1 MESKPHILYPFSFQ
15 KEIKPGFCEDAP
27 PVATDRYA
35 IVCDGLGGAG
45 HTKHILPDEENPGT
59 VTERTSAYLGSRIV
73 ADRVER
79 FFAEHWEE
87 WAGPEQT
94 PEIGVYA
101 GQLKEELDR
110 AIQDC
115 VEKMRIRIPVGKTI
129 KIFPTTLASA
139 VFLPCEEGLTVAAV
153 WAGDSRVYLLTPSKG
168 LRLLSQDDA
177 DGAAESMNSGTV
189 MTNCVYAGSFF
200 LNYCVYTLRE
210 PGLVFCC
217 SDGCFDYLRSPL
229 HLEWL
234 LLHTIQN
241 MPQEEGRQPGE
252 ILGESIRDGIY
263 QTIRDDTTMAGLCVG
278 LPSIASLQEAFR
290 PRMEVLDPM
299 AVQMN
304 GYITEKNAALDALD
318 KARRVCR
325 LNESKVSD
333 GIQRVVGETLSSR
346 KPTNLYEALKGFGAF
361 SGYEAWEAE
370 GLEQLETEFRERE
383 NRIERDL
390 EERNRLCRSRFL
402 IEYIYMVWQ
411 NRMSRRSILP
421 GRGSKYVSAWETVPD
436 AQSLDTLLATLMEL
450 TELEEFW
457 KAYPKFDWKLQ
468 QSLCTLLGWVRDRL
482 EQEGEQ
488 YRTLLT
494 RAYFSSDLFAEQRRE
509 LEEDPQF
516 QSAYRELLRNPGA
529 CPFCDAKTREAAK
542 SVRTLREEK
551 RTLRERYQQE
561 RQAWQE
567 KRAARYC
574 EKQKGQ
580 ILEELMEKPPRELE
594 TLLGGTDLP
603 METVLSLAE
612 AWKALRQNEKA
623 NPAEAIEVKIQ
634 ERWSEYR
641 KEYQLFQQV
650 ERGRT

>member
-45 HTKHILPDEENPGT
+45 HTKHLLPDEENPGA

-73 ADRVER
+73 AERVER

-139 VFLPCEEGLTVAAV
+139 VFLPCEDGLRVAAI

-168 LRLLSQDDA
+168 LRLLSLDDA

-241 MPQEEGRQPGE
+241 MPQEDGRQPGE

-290 PRMEVLDPM
+290 TRTEDLDPM

-304 GYITEKNAALDALD
+304 GYIMEKNAALDALD

-333 GIQRVVGETLSSR
+333 RIQRVVGETLSSR

-370 GLEQLETEFRERE
+370 GLEQLDTEFRERE

-390 EERNRLCRSRFL
+390 KERNRLCRSQFL
-402 IEYIYMVWQ
+402 IDYMVWQ
-411 NRMSRRSILP
+411 NRPIRRN
-421 GRGSKYVSAWETVPD
+421 RGPIAWFDFEEEAALD
-436 AQSLDTLLATLMEL
+436 ARTFDEMLSTLMEL
-450 TELEEFW
+450 SKLEEFW
-457 KAYPKFDWKLQ
+457 ESFPEFDWEIQ
-468 QSLCTLLGWVRDRL
+468 QNLRFLLGKLRDRL
-482 EQEGEQ
+482 DQDGDQ
-488 YRTLLT
+488 YRPLLS
-494 RAYFSSDLFAEQRRE
+494 RAYLSTDLFDGQRKE
-509 LEEDPQF
+509 LEKDSQF
-516 QSAYRELLRNPGA
+516 QSAYRTLLSNPGA
-529 CPFCDAKTREAAK
+529 CSFCGAKTREAAK
-542 SVRTLREEK
+542 SVRALKEEK
-551 RTLRERYQQE
+551 ETLRERYQQD

-567 KRAARYC
+567 KRAAQYC

-580 ILEELMEKPPRELE
+580 ILEELLEKPPRELE
-594 TLLGGTDLP
+594 TLLGGTSLP
-603 METVLSLAE
+603 METVISLAE

-623 NPAEAIEVKIQ
+623 NPAEAVEVKIQ
-634 ERWSEYR
+634 GLWSEYR

>member
-1 MESKPHILYPFSFQ
+1 MECKPHTLYPFSFQ

-45 HTKHILPDEENPGT
+45 HTKHSLPDEENPGT

-73 ADRVER
+73 ADRVKR
-79 FFAEHWEE
+79 FFEEHWEE
-87 WAGPEQT
+87 WACSGET

-101 GQLKEELDR
+101 GQLKEALDR

-115 VEKMRIRIPVGKTI
+115 VEKMRIQIPVGKTI

-139 VFLPCEEGLTVAAV
+139 VFLPCEDGLRVAAI

-168 LRLLSQDDA
+168 LRLLSLDDA
-177 DGAAESMNSGTV
+177 DGAAERMNSGTV

-234 LLHTIQN
+234 LLHTILD
-241 MPQEEGRQPGE
+241 MPQEEGREPGE
-252 ILGESIRDGIY
+252 ILGESIRDVIY

-290 PRMEVLDPM
+290 QRTEALDPM

-304 GYITEKNAALDALD
+304 GYIMEKNAALDALD

-325 LNESKVSD
+325 LNENKVFD
-333 GIQRVVGETLSSR
+333 GIQRVVRETLSSR
-346 KPTNLYEALKGFGAF
+346 TPTDLYEALKGFAAF

-370 GLEQLETEFRERE
+370 GLEQLEAEFQERE
-383 NRIERDL
+383 NKIDRDIEK
-390 EERNRLCRSRFL
+390 RNRQCRSQFL
-402 IEYIYMVWQ
+402 IDYMVWQ
-411 NRMSRRSILP
+411 NRSVRRNWGPI
-421 GRGSKYVSAWETVPD
+421 AWLGVEEE
-436 AQSLDTLLATLMEL
+436 AALDVRTFDEMLSTLMEL
-450 TELEEFW
+450 FKLEEFW
-457 KAYPKFDWKLQ
+457 EGFPEFDRKIQHNQL
-468 QSLCTLLGWVRDRL
+468 SLLGKLRERL
-482 EQEGEQ
+482 NQNGDQ
-488 YRTLLT
+488 YRPLLT
-494 RAYFSSDLFAEQRRE
+494 RAYFSSDLFAEQRRD
-509 LEEDPQF
+509 LEEDQQF
-516 QSAYRELLRNPGA
+516 KNAYRDLLKNPSA
-529 CPFCDAKTREAAK
+529 CSFCSARTREGVK
-542 SVRTLREEK
+542 SVQEAKRDKKDLQEQYQKEK
-551 RTLRERYQQE
+551 QE
-561 RQAWQE
+561 R
-567 KRAARYC
+567 KRELTAQYC
-574 EKQKGQ
+574 EKEKRQVLEQLLEKPA
-580 ILEELMEKPPRELE
+580 EELKALFQKA
-594 TLLGGTDLP
+594 DVP
-603 METVLSLAE
+603 MQTVLQLAE
-612 AWKALRQNEKA
+612 AWKVLRQNEKA

-634 ERWSEYR
+634 GLWSEYR
-641 KEYQLFQQV
+641 KEYQLFGQV

>member
-45 HTKHILPDEENPGT
+45 HTKHSLPDEENPGT

-87 WAGPEQT
+87 WASSGET

-101 GQLKEELDR
+101 GQLKEALDR

-115 VEKMRIRIPVGKTI
+115 VEEMRIQIPVGKTI

-139 VFLPCEEGLTVAAV
+139 VFLPCEDGLRVAAI

-168 LRLLSQDDA
+168 LRLLSLDDA
-177 DGAAESMNSGTV
+177 DGAAERMNSGTV

-234 LLHTIQN
+234 LLHTILD
-241 MPQEEGRQPGE
+241 MPQEEGREPGK

-278 LPSIASLQEAFR
+278 LPSIAALQEVFR
-290 PRMEVLDPM
+290 PRMEALDPM

-304 GYITEKNAALDALD
+304 GYILEKNAALDALD

-325 LNESKVSD
+325 LNENKVSD
-333 GIQRVVGETLSSR
+333 GIQRVVEKTLSSR
-346 KPTNLYEALKGFGAF
+346 TPRDLYEALKGFAAF
-361 SGYEAWEAE
+361 SGYEAWEDE
-370 GLEQLETEFRERE
+370 GLEQLEAEFQERE
-383 NRIERDL
+383 NKIDRDIEK
-390 EERNRLCRSRFL
+390 RNRQCRSQFL
-402 IEYIYMVWQ
+402 IDYMVWQ
-411 NRMSRRSILP
+411 NRPVRRN
-421 GRGSKYVSAWETVPD
+421 RGPIAWFSVEEE
-436 AQSLDTLLATLMEL
+436 AALDTRTFDEMLSTLMEL
-450 TELEEFW
+450 FKLEELWEGF
-457 KAYPKFDWKLQ
+457 PEFDWETQRNLCIVVGKL
-468 QSLCTLLGWVRDRL
+468 RDRMNRDVD
-482 EQEGEQ
+482 QC
-488 YRTLLT
+488 RPLLS
-494 RAYFSSDLFAEQRRE
+494 RAYLSTDLFAGQRKE
-509 LEEDPQF
+509 LEKDSQF
-516 QSAYRELLRNPGA
+516 QSAYRTLLSNPGA
-529 CPFCDAKTREAAK
+529 CSFCGAKTREAAK
-542 SVRTLREEK
+542 SVRALKEEKETLREH
-551 RTLRERYQQE
+551 YQQD

-567 KRAARYC
+567 KRAAQYC

-580 ILEELMEKPPRELE
+580 ILEEFLEKPPRELE
-594 TLLGGTDLP
+594 TLLEGTSLP

-623 NPAEAIEVKIQ
+623 NPAEAVEVKIQ
-634 ERWSEYR
+634 GLWSEYR

>member
-45 HTKHILPDEENPGT
+45 HTKHSLPDEENPGA

-73 ADRVER
+73 AERVER

-87 WAGPEQT
+87 WASSGET

-139 VFLPCEEGLTVAAV
+139 VFLPCEDGLRVAAI

-168 LRLLSQDDA
+168 LRLLSLDDA

-241 MPQEEGRQPGE
+241 MPQEDGRQPGE

-290 PRMEVLDPM
+290 TRTEDLDPM

-304 GYITEKNAALDALD
+304 GYIMEKNAALDALD

-333 GIQRVVGETLSSR
+333 RIQRVVETTLSSR
-346 KPTNLYEALKGFGAF
+346 TPRDLYEALKGFGAF

-370 GLEQLETEFRERE
+370 GLERLETEFRERE

-390 EERNRLCRSRFL
+390 EERNRLCRSQFL
-402 IEYIYMVWQ
+402 IDYMVWQ
-411 NRMSRRSILP
+411 NRPIRRNWRPI
-421 GRGSKYVSAWETVPD
+421 AWFDLEEEAALD
-436 AQSLDTLLATLMEL
+436 ARTFDEMLSTLMEL
-450 TELEEFW
+450 SKLEEFW
-457 KAYPKFDWKLQ
+457 EGFPEFDWEIQ
-468 QSLCTLLGWVRDRL
+468 QNLRFLLGKLRDRL
-482 EQEGEQ
+482 DQDGDQ
-488 YRTLLT
+488 YRPLLS
-494 RAYFSSDLFAEQRRE
+494 RAYLSTDLFDGQRKE

-516 QSAYRELLRNPGA
+516 QSAYRELLRNPGV
-529 CPFCDAKTREAAK
+529 CPFCGAKTREAAK
-542 SVRTLREEK
+542 SVRTLKEEK
-551 RTLRERYQQE
+551 ETLRERYQQDK
-561 RQAWQE
+561 QAWQE
-567 KRAARYC
+567 KRAAQYC

-580 ILEELMEKPPRELE
+580 ILEELLEKPPRELE

-634 ERWSEYR
+634 ELWSEYR

>member
-45 HTKHILPDEENPGT
+45 HTKHSLPDEENPGT

-79 FFAEHWEE
+79 FFTEHWEE
-87 WAGPEQT
+87 WASSGET

-139 VFLPCEEGLTVAAV
+139 VFLPCEDGLRVAAI

-168 LRLLSQDDA
+168 LRLLSLDDA

-241 MPQEEGRQPGE
+241 LPQEDGRQPGE

-290 PRMEVLDPM
+290 TRTEDLDPM

-304 GYITEKNAALDALD
+304 GYIMEKNAALDALD

-333 GIQRVVGETLSSR
+333 RIQRVVGETLSSR

-390 EERNRLCRSRFL
+390 KERNRLCRSQFL
-402 IEYIYMVWQ
+402 IDYMVWQ
-411 NRMSRRSILP
+411 NRPIRRNWGP
-421 GRGSKYVSAWETVPD
+421 SAWFCLEEEAALD
-436 AQSLDTLLATLMEL
+436 ARTFDEMLSTLMEL
-450 TELEEFW
+450 SKLEEFW
-457 KAYPKFDWKLQ
+457 ESFPEFDCKIQ
-468 QSLCTLLGWVRDRL
+468 QNLRFLLGKLRDRL
-482 EQEGEQ
+482 DQDGDQ
-488 YRTLLT
+488 YRPLLS
-494 RAYFSSDLFAEQRRE
+494 RAYLSTDLFNGQRKE
-509 LEEDPQF
+509 LEKDSQF
-516 QSAYRELLRNPGA
+516 QSAYRTLLSNPGA
-529 CPFCDAKTREAAK
+529 CSFCGAKTREAAK
-542 SVRTLREEK
+542 SVRALKEEK
-551 RTLRERYQQE
+551 ETLRERYQQD

-567 KRAARYC
+567 KQAAQYC

-580 ILEELMEKPPRELE
+580 ILEELLEKPPRELE
-594 TLLGGTDLP
+594 TLLGGTSLP

-623 NPAEAIEVKIQ
+623 NPAEAVEVKIQ
-634 ERWSEYR
+634 GLWSEYR

>member
-1 MESKPHILYPFSFQ
+1 MESKSHILYPFSFQ

-45 HTKHILPDEENPGT
+45 HTKHSVPDEENPDA

-87 WAGPEQT
+87 WASSGET

-101 GQLKEELDR
+101 GQLKEALNR

-115 VEKMRIRIPVGKTI
+115 VEKMRIQIPVGKTI

-139 VFLPCEEGLTVAAV
+139 VFVPCEDGLRVAAI

-168 LRLLSQDDA
+168 LRLLSLDDA

-200 LNYCVYTLRE
+200 LNYCVYTLHE

-234 LLHTIQN
+234 LLHTILN
-241 MPQEEGRQPGE
+241 MPQEDGRQPGE
-252 ILGESIRDGIY
+252 VLGESIRDGIY

-278 LPSIASLQEAFR
+278 FPSIASLQEAFR
-290 PRMEVLDPM
+290 PRTEALDPM

-304 GYITEKNAALDALD
+304 GYIMEKNAALDALD

-325 LNESKVSD
+325 LNENKVSD
-333 GIQRVVGETLSSR
+333 GIQRVVRETLSSR
-346 KPTNLYEALKGFGAF
+346 TPADLYEALKGFAAF

-370 GLEQLETEFRERE
+370 GLGRQEAEFQEKE
-383 NRIERDL
+383 NRIDRDL
-390 EERNRLCRSRFL
+390 EKQNRLCRSQFL
-402 IEYIYMVWQ
+402 IDYVVWQ
-411 NRMSRRSILP
+411 NRPVRRN
-421 GRGSKYVSAWETVPD
+421 RGPIAWFGVEEEAALDDRTFDEMLSTLVELSK
-436 AQSLDTLLATLMEL
+436 Q
-450 TELEEFW
+450 EEFW
-457 KAYPKFDWKLQ
+457 EGFPEFDREIQQNLPIVLDKL
-468 QSLCTLLGWVRDRL
+468 RDRL
-482 EQEGEQ
+482 NRDADQC
-488 YRTLLT
+488 RPLLN
-494 RAYFSSDLFAEQRRE
+494 RAYLSTDLFDGQRKE
-509 LEEDPQF
+509 LEKDRQF
-516 QSAYRELLRNPGA
+516 QSAYQTLLRNPGD
-529 CPFCDAKTREAAK
+529 CPFCGAKTREAAK
-542 SVRTLREEK
+542 SVRALWEEKKTLREHN
-551 RTLRERYQQE
+551 QQE

-567 KRAARYC
+567 KLAAQYC

-580 ILEELMEKPPRELE
+580 FLEELMEKPPRELE
-594 TLLGGTDLP
+594 TLLGGTSLP
-603 METVLSLAE
+603 MAAVLSLAE
-612 AWKALRQNEKA
+612 AWKTLRQNEKA
-623 NPAEAIEVKIQ
+623 NQAEAIEVRIQ
-634 ERWSEYR
+634 GLWSEYR
-641 KEYQLFQQV
+641 KEYQLFGQV

>member
-45 HTKHILPDEENPGT
+45 HTKHLLPDEENPGA

-73 ADRVER
+73 AERVER

-139 VFLPCEEGLTVAAV
+139 VFLPCEEGLRVAAI
-153 WAGDSRVYLLTPSKG
+153 WAGDSRVYVLTPLKG
-168 LRLLSQDDA
+168 LQLLSLDDA

-290 PRMEVLDPM
+290 TRTEDLDPM

-304 GYITEKNAALDALD
+304 GYIMEKNAALDALD

-333 GIQRVVGETLSSR
+333 RIQRVVGETLSSR

-370 GLEQLETEFRERE
+370 GLEQLDTEFRERE

-390 EERNRLCRSRFL
+390 KERNRLCRSQFL
-402 IEYIYMVWQ
+402 IDYMVWQ
-411 NRMSRRSILP
+411 NRPIRRN
-421 GRGSKYVSAWETVPD
+421 RGPSAWFCLEEEAALD
-436 AQSLDTLLATLMEL
+436 ARTFDEMLSTLMEL
-450 TELEEFW
+450 SKLEEFW
-457 KAYPKFDWKLQ
+457 EGFPEFNCEIQ
-468 QSLCTLLGWVRDRL
+468 QNLRFLLGKLRDRL
-482 EQEGEQ
+482 DQDGDQ
-488 YRTLLT
+488 YRPLLS
-494 RAYFSSDLFAEQRRE
+494 RAYLSTDLFDGQRKE
-509 LEEDPQF
+509 LEKDSQF
-516 QSAYRELLRNPGA
+516 QSAYRTLLSNPGA
-529 CPFCDAKTREAAK
+529 CSFCGAKTREAAK
-542 SVRTLREEK
+542 SVRALKEEK
-551 RTLRERYQQE
+551 ETLRERYQQD

-567 KRAARYC
+567 KRAAQYC

-580 ILEELMEKPPRELE
+580 ILEELLEKPPRELE

-623 NPAEAIEVKIQ
+623 NPAEAVEVKIQ
-634 ERWSEYR
+634 GLWSEYR

>member
-45 HTKHILPDEENPGT
+45 HTKHLLPDEENPGA

-101 GQLKEELDR
+101 GQLKEALDR

-139 VFLPCEEGLTVAAV
+139 VFLPCEDGLRVAAI

-168 LRLLSQDDA
+168 LRLLSLDDA

-241 MPQEEGRQPGE
+241 MPQEDGRQPGE

-290 PRMEVLDPM
+290 TRTEDLDPM

-304 GYITEKNAALDALD
+304 GYIMEKNAALDALD

-333 GIQRVVGETLSSR
+333 RIQRVVGETLSSR

-370 GLEQLETEFRERE
+370 GLEQLDTEFRERE

-390 EERNRLCRSRFL
+390 KERNRLCRSQFL
-402 IEYIYMVWQ
+402 IDYMVWQ
-411 NRMSRRSILP
+411 NRPIRRN
-421 GRGSKYVSAWETVPD
+421 RGPSAWFCLEEEAALD
-436 AQSLDTLLATLMEL
+436 ARTFDEMLSTLMEL
-450 TELEEFW
+450 SKLEEFW
-457 KAYPKFDWKLQ
+457 EGFPEFDCKIQ
-468 QSLCTLLGWVRDRL
+468 QNLRFLLGKLRDRL
-482 EQEGEQ
+482 DQDGDQ
-488 YRTLLT
+488 YRPLLS
-494 RAYFSSDLFAEQRRE
+494 RAYLSTDLFDGQRKE
-509 LEEDPQF
+509 LEKDSQF
-516 QSAYRELLRNPGA
+516 QSAYRTLLSNPGA
-529 CPFCDAKTREAAK
+529 CSFCGAKTREAAK
-542 SVRTLREEK
+542 SVRALKEEKETLREQ
-551 RTLRERYQQE
+551 YQQE

-580 ILEELMEKPPRELE
+580 ILEDLMEKPPRELE

-623 NPAEAIEVKIQ
+623 NPAEAVEVKIQ
-634 ERWSEYR
+634 GLWSEYR

>member
-45 HTKHILPDEENPGT
+45 HTKHLLPDEENPGT

-73 ADRVER
+73 AERVER

-87 WAGPEQT
+87 WARPEQT

-101 GQLKEELDR
+101 RQLKEALDR

-139 VFLPCEEGLTVAAV
+139 VFLPCEDGLRVAAI

-168 LRLLSQDDA
+168 LRLLSLDDA

-234 LLHTIQN
+234 LLHTILN

-278 LPSIASLQEAFR
+278 LSSIASLQEAFR
-290 PRMEVLDPM
+290 RRMEVLDPM

-390 EERNRLCRSRFL
+390 KERNRLCRSQFL
-402 IEYIYMVWQ
+402 IDYMVWQ
-411 NRMSRRSILP
+411 NRPIRRNWVPI
-421 GRGSKYVSAWETVPD
+421 AWLGLEEEAALD
-436 AQSLDTLLATLMEL
+436 ARTFDEMLSTLMEL
-450 TELEEFW
+450 FKLEEFW
-457 KAYPKFDWKLQ
+457 EGFPEFGCEIQ
-468 QSLCTLLGWVRDRL
+468 QNLRFLLGKLRDRL
-482 EQEGEQ
+482 DQDGDR
-488 YRTLLT
+488 YRPLLSW
-494 RAYFSSDLFAEQRRE
+494 AYLSTDLFDGQRKE
-509 LEEDPQF
+509 LEKDSQF
-516 QSAYRELLRNPGA
+516 QSAYRTLLSNPGA
-529 CPFCDAKTREAAK
+529 CSFCGAKTREAAK
-542 SVRTLREEK
+542 SVRALKEEK
-551 RTLRERYQQE
+551 ETLRERYQQD

-567 KRAARYC
+567 KRAAQYC

-580 ILEELMEKPPRELE
+580 ILEELLEKPPQELE

-634 ERWSEYR
+634 GLWSEYR

>member
-45 HTKHILPDEENPGT
+45 HTKHLLPDEENPGT

-73 ADRVER
+73 AERVER

-101 GQLKEELDR
+101 GQLKEALDR

-139 VFLPCEEGLTVAAV
+139 VFLPCEEGLTVAAI

-168 LRLLSQDDA
+168 LRLLSLDDA

-241 MPQEEGRQPGE
+241 MPQEDGRQPGE

-290 PRMEVLDPM
+290 PRMEALDPM

-304 GYITEKNAALDALD
+304 GYIMEKNAALDALD

-333 GIQRVVGETLSSR
+333 RIQRVVGETLSSR

-370 GLEQLETEFRERE
+370 GLEQLKTEFRERE

-390 EERNRLCRSRFL
+390 EERNRLCRSQFL
-402 IEYIYMVWQ
+402 IDYMVWQ
-411 NRMSRRSILP
+411 NRPIRRN
-421 GRGSKYVSAWETVPD
+421 RGPIAWFSLEEEAALD
-436 AQSLDTLLATLMEL
+436 ARTFDEMLSTLMEL
-450 TELEEFW
+450 SKLEEFW
-457 KAYPKFDWKLQ
+457 ESFPEFDWEIQ
-468 QSLCTLLGWVRDRL
+468 QNLRFLLGKLRDRL
-482 EQEGEQ
+482 DQDGDQ
-488 YRTLLT
+488 YRPLLS
-494 RAYFSSDLFAEQRRE
+494 RAYLSTDLFDGQRKE
-509 LEEDPQF
+509 LEKDSQF

-529 CPFCDAKTREAAK
+529 CSFCGAKTREAAK
-542 SVRTLREEK
+542 SVRALKEEK
-551 RTLRERYQQE
+551 EALRERYQQD

-567 KRAARYC
+567 KRAAQYC

-580 ILEELMEKPPRELE
+580 ILEELLEKPPRELE
-594 TLLGGTDLP
+594 TLLGGTSLP
-603 METVLSLAE
+603 MAAVLSLAE

-623 NPAEAIEVKIQ
+623 NPAEAVEVKIQ
-634 ERWSEYR
+634 GLWSEYR

>member
-45 HTKHILPDEENPGT
+45 HTKHLLPDEENPGA

-79 FFAEHWEE
+79 FFTEHWEE
-87 WAGPEQT
+87 WASSGET

-139 VFLPCEEGLTVAAV
+139 VFLPCEDGLRVAAI

-168 LRLLSQDDA
+168 LRLLSLDDA

-234 LLHTIQN
+234 LLHTFQN
-241 MPQEEGRQPGE
+241 MPQEDGRQPGE

-278 LPSIASLQEAFR
+278 LSSIVSLQEAFR
-290 PRMEVLDPM
+290 TRTEDLDPM

-304 GYITEKNAALDALD
+304 GYIMEKNAALDALD

-333 GIQRVVGETLSSR
+333 RIQRVVGETLSSR

-390 EERNRLCRSRFL
+390 KERNRLCRSQFL
-402 IEYIYMVWQ
+402 IDYMVWQ
-411 NRMSRRSILP
+411 NRPIRRN
-421 GRGSKYVSAWETVPD
+421 RGPSAWFCLEEEAALD
-436 AQSLDTLLATLMEL
+436 ARTFDEMLSTLMEL
-450 TELEEFW
+450 SKLEEFW
-457 KAYPKFDWKLQ
+457 ESFPEFDWEIQ
-468 QSLCTLLGWVRDRL
+468 QNLRFLLGKLRDRL
-482 EQEGEQ
+482 DQDGDQ
-488 YRTLLT
+488 YRPLLS
-494 RAYFSSDLFAEQRRE
+494 RAYLSTDLFDGQRKE
-509 LEEDPQF
+509 LEKDSQF
-516 QSAYRELLRNPGA
+516 QSAYRTLLSNPGA
-529 CPFCDAKTREAAK
+529 CSFCGAKTREAAK
-542 SVRTLREEK
+542 SVRALKEEK
-551 RTLRERYQQE
+551 ETLWERYQQD

-567 KRAARYC
+567 KRAAQYC

-580 ILEELMEKPPRELE
+580 ILEELLEKPPRELE
-594 TLLGGTDLP
+594 TLLGGTSLP
-603 METVLSLAE
+603 METVISLAE
-612 AWKALRQNEKA
+612 AWKALRRNEKA
-623 NPAEAIEVKIQ
+623 NQAEAIEVKIQ

-641 KEYQLFQQV
+641 KEYQLYGQV

>member
-45 HTKHILPDEENPGT
+45 HTKHLLPDEENPGT

-73 ADRVER
+73 AERVER

-87 WAGPEQT
+87 WASSGET

-101 GQLKEELDR
+101 GQLKEELDL

-139 VFLPCEEGLTVAAV
+139 VFLPCEDGLRVAAI

-168 LRLLSQDDA
+168 LRLLSLDDA

-241 MPQEEGRQPGE
+241 MPQEDGRQPGE

-278 LPSIASLQEAFR
+278 LSSIVSLQEAFR
-290 PRMEVLDPM
+290 TRTEDLDPM

-304 GYITEKNAALDALD
+304 GYIMEKNAALDALD

-370 GLEQLETEFRERE
+370 GLEQLETEFRERK

-390 EERNRLCRSRFL
+390 KERNRLCRSQFL
-402 IEYIYMVWQ
+402 IDYMVWQ
-411 NRMSRRSILP
+411 NRPIRRN
-421 GRGSKYVSAWETVPD
+421 RGPIPWFGLEEEAALD
-436 AQSLDTLLATLMEL
+436 ARTFDEMLSTLMEL
-450 TELEEFW
+450 SKLEEFW
-457 KAYPKFDWKLQ
+457 EGFPEFGREIQ
-468 QSLCTLLGWVRDRL
+468 QNLRFLLGKLRDRL
-482 EQEGEQ
+482 DQDGEQ
-488 YRTLLT
+488 YRPLLS
-494 RAYFSSDLFAEQRRE
+494 RAYLSTDLFDGQRKE
-509 LEEDPQF
+509 LEKDSQF

-529 CPFCDAKTREAAK
+529 CSFCGAKTREAAK
-542 SVRTLREEK
+542 SVRALKEEK
-551 RTLRERYQQE
+551 EALQERYQQE

-574 EKQKGQ
+574 EKRKGQ

-594 TLLGGTDLP
+594 ALLGGTSLP
-603 METVLSLAE
+603 MAAVLSLAE

-623 NPAEAIEVKIQ
+623 NPAEAVEVKIQ
-634 ERWSEYR
+634 GLWSEYR

>member
-1 MESKPHILYPFSFQ
+1 MESKPHILYPFLFQ

-45 HTKHILPDEENPGT
+45 HTKHSLPDEENPGT
-59 VTERTSAYLGSRIV
+59 ATERTSAYLGSRIV

-79 FFAEHWEE
+79 FFEEHWEE
-87 WAGPEQT
+87 WASSGET

-101 GQLKEELDR
+101 GQLKETLDR

-115 VEKMRIRIPVGKTI
+115 VEKMRIQIPVGKTI

-139 VFLPCEEGLTVAAV
+139 VFLPCADGLRVAAI

-168 LRLLSQDDA
+168 LRLLSLDDA

-210 PGLVFCC
+210 PGLIFCC

-234 LLHTIQN
+234 LLHTILN
-241 MPQEEGRQPGE
+241 MPQEEGREPGE

-290 PRMEVLDPM
+290 PRMETLDPM

-304 GYITEKNAALDALD
+304 GYILEKNAALDALD

-333 GIQRVVGETLSSR
+333 GIQRVVRETLSSR
-346 KPTNLYEALKGFGAF
+346 TPTDLYEALKGFAAF

-370 GLEQLETEFRERE
+370 DLERLEAEFRERE

-390 EERNRLCRSRFL
+390 EERNRLCRSQFL
-402 IEYIYMVWQ
+402 IDYMVWQ
-411 NRMSRRSILP
+411 NRPIRRN
-421 GRGSKYVSAWETVPD
+421 RGPIAWFGVEEE
-436 AQSLDTLLATLMEL
+436 AALDTRTFDEMLSTLMEL
-450 TELEEFW
+450 SKLEEFW
-457 KAYPKFDWKLQ
+457 AGYPEFDWETQRNLCIVVGKL
-468 QSLCTLLGWVRDRL
+468 RDRMNRDVD
-482 EQEGEQ
+482 QC
-488 YRTLLT
+488 RPLLS
-494 RAYFSSDLFAEQRRE
+494 RAYLSTDLFDGQRKE
-509 LEEDPQF
+509 LEEDQQF
-516 QSAYRELLRNPGA
+516 KNAYRELLKNPRA
-529 CPFCDAKTREAAK
+529 CSFCSARTREGVK
-542 SVRTLREEK
+542 SVQEAKRDKKDLQEQYQKEK
-551 RTLRERYQQE
+551 QE
-561 RQAWQE
+561 R
-567 KRAARYC
+567 KRELAAQYC
-574 EKQKGQ
+574 EKEKRQ
-580 ILEELMEKPPRELE
+580 ILEQLLEKPAEELKA
-594 TLLGGTDLP
+594 LFKKADVP
-603 METVLSLAE
+603 MQTVLQLAE

-623 NPAEAIEVKIQ
+623 NQAEAIEVKIQ
-634 ERWSEYR
+634 GLWSEYR

>member
-1 MESKPHILYPFSFQ
+1 MESKPHTLYPFSFQ

-45 HTKHILPDEENPGT
+45 HTKHSLPDEENPGT

-87 WAGPEQT
+87 WASSGET

-110 AIQDC
+110 AIQDY

-139 VFLPCEEGLTVAAV
+139 VFLPCEDGLRVAAI

-168 LRLLSQDDA
+168 LRLLSLDDA
-177 DGAAESMNSGTV
+177 DGAAEAMNSGTV

-200 LNYCVYTLRE
+200 LNYCVYTLREPE

-234 LLHTIQN
+234 LLHTILD
-241 MPQEEGRQPGE
+241 MPQEEGREPGE
-252 ILGESIRDGIY
+252 ILGESIRDVIY

-290 PRMEVLDPM
+290 PRTEALDPM

-304 GYITEKNAALDALD
+304 GYIMEKNAALDALD

-325 LNESKVSD
+325 LNENKVSD
-333 GIQRVVGETLSSR
+333 GIQRVVRETLSSR
-346 KPTNLYEALKGFGAF
+346 TPTDLYEALKGFAAF

-370 GLEQLETEFRERE
+370 DLEQLEAEFQERE
-383 NRIERDL
+383 NKIDRDIEK
-390 EERNRLCRSRFL
+390 RNRQCRSQFL
-402 IEYIYMVWQ
+402 IDYMVWQ
-411 NRMSRRSILP
+411 NRSVRRNWGPI
-421 GRGSKYVSAWETVPD
+421 AWLGVEEE
-436 AQSLDTLLATLMEL
+436 AALDVRTFDEMLSTL
-450 TELEEFW
+450 TELSKLEELWESF
-457 KAYPKFDWKLQ
+457 PEFDWEIQ
-468 QSLCTLLGWVRDRL
+468 QNLRFLLGKLRERLNQNGDR
-482 EQEGEQ
+482 
-488 YRTLLT
+488 YRPLLT
-494 RAYFSSDLFAEQRRE
+494 QAYFSSDLFAEQRRD
-509 LEEDPQF
+509 LEEDQQF
-516 QSAYRELLRNPGA
+516 KNAYRDLLKNPRA
-529 CPFCDAKTREAAK
+529 CSFCSATTREGVK
-542 SVRTLREEK
+542 SVQEAKRDKKDLQEQYQKEK
-551 RTLRERYQQE
+551 QE
-561 RQAWQE
+561 R
-567 KRAARYC
+567 KRELAAQYC
-574 EKQKGQ
+574 EKEKRQ
-580 ILEELMEKPPRELE
+580 ILEQLLEKPAEELKA
-594 TLLGGTDLP
+594 LFKKADVP
-603 METVLSLAE
+603 MQTVLQLAE

-623 NPAEAIEVKIQ
+623 NPAEAVEVKIQ
-634 ERWSEYR
+634 GLWSEYR
-641 KEYQLFQQV
+641 KEYQLFGQV

>member
-45 HTKHILPDEENPGT
+45 HTKHLLPDEENPGA

-139 VFLPCEEGLTVAAV
+139 VFLPCEDGLRVAAI

-168 LRLLSQDDA
+168 LRLLSLDDA

-241 MPQEEGRQPGE
+241 MPQEDGRQPGE

-290 PRMEVLDPM
+290 PRMEALDPM

-304 GYITEKNAALDALD
+304 GYIMEKNAALDALD

-333 GIQRVVGETLSSR
+333 GIQRVVETTLSSR
-346 KPTNLYEALKGFGAF
+346 TPRDLYEALKGFGAF
-361 SGYEAWEAE
+361 SEYEAWEAE

-390 EERNRLCRSRFL
+390 KERNRLCRSQFL
-402 IEYIYMVWQ
+402 IDYMVWQ
-411 NRMSRRSILP
+411 NRPIRRN
-421 GRGSKYVSAWETVPD
+421 WVPIPWLGLEEEAALD
-436 AQSLDTLLATLMEL
+436 ARTFDEMLSTLMEL
-450 TELEEFW
+450 SKLEEFW
-457 KAYPKFDWKLQ
+457 EGFPEFDCKIQ
-468 QSLCTLLGWVRDRL
+468 QNLRFLLGKLRDRL
-482 EQEGEQ
+482 DQNGDQ
-488 YRTLLT
+488 YRPLLS
-494 RAYFSSDLFAEQRRE
+494 RAYLSTDLFDGQRKE
-509 LEEDPQF
+509 LEKDSQF

-529 CPFCDAKTREAAK
+529 CSFCGAKTREAAK
-542 SVRTLREEK
+542 SVRALKEEK
-551 RTLRERYQQE
+551 ETLRERYQQD

-567 KRAARYC
+567 KRAAQYC

-580 ILEELMEKPPRELE
+580 ILEELLEKPPQELE
-594 TLLGGTDLP
+594 TLLGGTSLP

-623 NPAEAIEVKIQ
+623 NPAEAVEVKIQ
-634 ERWSEYR
+634 GLWSEYR

>member
-1 MESKPHILYPFSFQ
+1 MESKPHTLYPFSFQ

-45 HTKHILPDEENPGT
+45 HTKHLLPDEENPGT

-73 ADRVER
+73 AERVER

-101 GQLKEELDR
+101 GQLKEALDR

-115 VEKMRIRIPVGKTI
+115 VKKMRIRIPVGKTI

-168 LRLLSQDDA
+168 LRLLSLDDA

-234 LLHTIQN
+234 LLHTILN

-290 PRMEVLDPM
+290 PRMEALDPM

-304 GYITEKNAALDALD
+304 GYIMEKNAALDALD

-333 GIQRVVGETLSSR
+333 GIQRVVETTLSSR
-346 KPTNLYEALKGFGAF
+346 TPRDLYEALKGFGAF
-361 SGYEAWEAE
+361 SEYEAWEAE
-370 GLEQLETEFRERE
+370 GLERLEAEFQERE
-383 NRIERDL
+383 NKIDRDIEK
-390 EERNRLCRSRFL
+390 RNRQCRSQFL
-402 IEYIYMVWQ
+402 IDYMGWQ
-411 NRMSRRSILP
+411 NRPIRRN
-421 GRGSKYVSAWETVPD
+421 RGPIAWLGLEEEAALD
-436 AQSLDTLLATLMEL
+436 ARTFDEMLSTLMEL
-450 TELEEFW
+450 SKLEEFW
-457 KAYPKFDWKLQ
+457 EGFPEFDCKIQ
-468 QSLCTLLGWVRDRL
+468 QNLRFLLGKLRDRL
-482 EQEGEQ
+482 DQDGDQ
-488 YRTLLT
+488 YRPLLS
-494 RAYFSSDLFAEQRRE
+494 RAYLSTDLFDGQRKE
-509 LEEDPQF
+509 LEKDSQF

-529 CPFCDAKTREAAK
+529 CSFCGAKTREAAK
-542 SVRTLREEK
+542 SVRALKEEK
-551 RTLRERYQQE
+551 ETLRERYQQD

-567 KRAARYC
+567 KRAAQYC

-580 ILEELMEKPPRELE
+580 ILEELLEKPPRELE
-594 TLLGGTDLP
+594 TLLGGTSLP
-603 METVLSLAE
+603 MAAVLSLAE

-623 NPAEAIEVKIQ
+623 NPAEAVEVKIQ
-634 ERWSEYR
+634 GLWSEYR

>member
-45 HTKHILPDEENPGT
+45 HTKHSLPDEENPGT

-73 ADRVER
+73 AERVER
-79 FFAEHWEE
+79 FFTEHWEE
-87 WAGPEQT
+87 WASSGET

-139 VFLPCEEGLTVAAV
+139 VFLPCEDGLRVAAI

-168 LRLLSQDDA
+168 LRLLSLDDA

-290 PRMEVLDPM
+290 TRTEDLDPM

-304 GYITEKNAALDALD
+304 GYIMEKNAALDALD

-333 GIQRVVGETLSSR
+333 RIQRVVGETLSSR

-370 GLEQLETEFRERE
+370 GLEQLDTEFRERE

-390 EERNRLCRSRFL
+390 KERNRLCRSQFL
-402 IEYIYMVWQ
+402 IDYMVWQ
-411 NRMSRRSILP
+411 NRPIRRN
-421 GRGSKYVSAWETVPD
+421 RGPSAWFCLEEEAALD
-436 AQSLDTLLATLMEL
+436 ARTFDEMLSTLMEL
-450 TELEEFW
+450 SKLEEFW
-457 KAYPKFDWKLQ
+457 EGFPEFNCEIQ
-468 QSLCTLLGWVRDRL
+468 QNLRFLLGKLRDRL
-482 EQEGEQ
+482 DQDGDQ
-488 YRTLLT
+488 YRPLLS
-494 RAYFSSDLFAEQRRE
+494 RAYLSTDLFDGQRKE
-509 LEEDPQF
+509 LEKDSQF
-516 QSAYRELLRNPGA
+516 QNAYRELLSNPGA
-529 CPFCDAKTREAAK
+529 CSFCGAKTREAAK
-542 SVRTLREEK
+542 SVRALKEEK
-551 RTLRERYQQE
+551 ETLRERYQQD

-567 KRAARYC
+567 KQAAQYC

-580 ILEELMEKPPRELE
+580 ILEELLEKPPRELE
-594 TLLGGTDLP
+594 TLLGGTSLP
-603 METVLSLAE
+603 METVISLAE

-623 NPAEAIEVKIQ
+623 NPAEAVEVKIQ
-634 ERWSEYR
+634 GLWSEYR

>member
-1 MESKPHILYPFSFQ
+1 MESKPHTLYPFSFQ

-45 HTKHILPDEENPGT
+45 HTKHSLPDEENPGA

-79 FFAEHWEE
+79 FFTEHWEE
-87 WAGPEQT
+87 WASSGET

-139 VFLPCEEGLTVAAV
+139 VFLPCEDGLRVAAI

-168 LRLLSQDDA
+168 LRLLSLDDA

-234 LLHTIQN
+234 LLHTILN
-241 MPQEEGRQPGE
+241 MPQEDGRQPGE

-263 QTIRDDTTMAGLCVG
+263 QTIRDDTTMAGLCVE

-290 PRMEVLDPM
+290 TRTEDLDPM

-304 GYITEKNAALDALD
+304 GYIMEKNAALDALD

-333 GIQRVVGETLSSR
+333 RIQRVVGETLSSR

-370 GLEQLETEFRERE
+370 GLEQLKTEFRERE

-390 EERNRLCRSRFL
+390 EERNRLCRSQFL
-402 IEYIYMVWQ
+402 IDYMVWQ
-411 NRMSRRSILP
+411 NRPIRRNWGPI
-421 GRGSKYVSAWETVPD
+421 AWLGLEEEAALD
-436 AQSLDTLLATLMEL
+436 ARTFDEMLSTLMEL
-450 TELEEFW
+450 SKLEEFW
-457 KAYPKFDWKLQ
+457 EGFPEFDWEIQ
-468 QSLCTLLGWVRDRL
+468 QNLRFLLGKLRDRL
-482 EQEGEQ
+482 DQNGDQ
-488 YRTLLT
+488 YRPLLS
-494 RAYFSSDLFAEQRRE
+494 RAYLSTDLFDGQRKE
-509 LEEDPQF
+509 LEKDPQF

-529 CPFCDAKTREAAK
+529 CSFCGAKNREAAK
-542 SVRTLREEK
+542 SVRALKEEK
-551 RTLRERYQQE
+551 ETLRERYQQD

-567 KRAARYC
+567 KQAAQYC

-580 ILEELMEKPPRELE
+580 ILEELLEKPPRELE
-594 TLLGGTDLP
+594 TLLGGTSLP
-603 METVLSLAE
+603 METVISLAE

-623 NPAEAIEVKIQ
+623 NPAEAVEVKIQ
-634 ERWSEYR
+634 GLWSEYR

>member
-45 HTKHILPDEENPGT
+45 HTKHLLSDEENPGT

-73 ADRVER
+73 AERVER

-94 PEIGVYA
+94 PEVGVYA
-101 GQLKEELDR
+101 GQLKEALDR

-168 LRLLSQDDA
+168 LRLLSLDDA

-200 LNYCVYTLRE
+200 LNYCVYTLRGE

-234 LLHTIQN
+234 LLHTILN

-290 PRMEVLDPM
+290 PRMEALDPM

-304 GYITEKNAALDALD
+304 GYIMEKNAALDALD

-333 GIQRVVGETLSSR
+333 GIQRVVETTLSSR
-346 KPTNLYEALKGFGAF
+346 TPRDLYEALKGFGAF
-361 SGYEAWEAE
+361 SEYEAWEAE

-390 EERNRLCRSRFL
+390 KERNRLCRSQFL
-402 IEYIYMVWQ
+402 IDYMVWQ
-411 NRMSRRSILP
+411 NRPIRRNWGP
-421 GRGSKYVSAWETVPD
+421 TAWFGLEEEAALD
-436 AQSLDTLLATLMEL
+436 ARTFDEMLSTLMEL
-450 TELEEFW
+450 SKLEEFW
-457 KAYPKFDWKLQ
+457 EGFPEFDWEIQ
-468 QSLCTLLGWVRDRL
+468 QNLRFLLGKLRERLNQNGDR
-482 EQEGEQ
+482 
-488 YRTLLT
+488 YRPLLT

-516 QSAYRELLRNPGA
+516 QSAHRELLRNPGA
-529 CPFCDAKTREAAK
+529 CRFCCAKTREAAK

-551 RTLRERYQQE
+551 RTLREQYQQE

-603 METVLSLAE
+603 KETVLSLAE

-634 ERWSEYR
+634 GLWSEYR
-641 KEYQLFQQV
+641 KDYQLFWQV

>member
-1 MESKPHILYPFSFQ
+1 MESKPHTLYPFSFQ

-45 HTKHILPDEENPGT
+45 HTKHSLPDEENPGA

-79 FFAEHWEE
+79 FFTKHWEE
-87 WAGPEQT
+87 WASSGET

-139 VFLPCEEGLTVAAV
+139 VFLPCEDGLRVAAI

-168 LRLLSQDDA
+168 LRLLSLDDA

-290 PRMEVLDPM
+290 TRTEDLDPM

-304 GYITEKNAALDALD
+304 GYIMEKNAALDALD

-333 GIQRVVGETLSSR
+333 RIQRVVGETLSSR

-370 GLEQLETEFRERE
+370 GLEQLDTEFRERE

-390 EERNRLCRSRFL
+390 KERNRLCRSQFL
-402 IEYIYMVWQ
+402 IDYMVWQ
-411 NRMSRRSILP
+411 NRPIRRN
-421 GRGSKYVSAWETVPD
+421 RGPSAWFCLEEEAALD
-436 AQSLDTLLATLMEL
+436 ARTFDEMLSTLMEL
-450 TELEEFW
+450 SKLEEFW
-457 KAYPKFDWKLQ
+457 EGFPEFNCEIQ
-468 QSLCTLLGWVRDRL
+468 QNLRFLLGKLRDRL
-482 EQEGEQ
+482 DQDGDQ
-488 YRTLLT
+488 YRPLLS
-494 RAYFSSDLFAEQRRE
+494 RAYLSTDLFDGQRKE
-509 LEEDPQF
+509 LEKDSQF
-516 QSAYRELLRNPGA
+516 QSAYRTLLSNPGA
-529 CPFCDAKTREAAK
+529 CSFCGAKTREAAK
-542 SVRTLREEK
+542 SVRALKEEK
-551 RTLRERYQQE
+551 ETLRERYQQD

-567 KRAARYC
+567 KRAAQYC

-580 ILEELMEKPPRELE
+580 ILEELLEKPPRELE

-623 NPAEAIEVKIQ
+623 NPAEAVEVKIQ
-634 ERWSEYR
+634 GLWSEYR

>member
-1 MESKPHILYPFSFQ
+1 MESKPHTLYPFSFQ

-45 HTKHILPDEENPGT
+45 HTKHSLPDEENPGT

-87 WAGPEQT
+87 WACSGET

-110 AIQDC
+110 AIQDY

-139 VFLPCEEGLTVAAV
+139 VFLPCEDGLRVAAI

-168 LRLLSQDDA
+168 LRLLSLDDA

-234 LLHTIQN
+234 LLHTILD
-241 MPQEEGRQPGE
+241 MPQEEGREPGE

-290 PRMEVLDPM
+290 QRTEDLDPM

-304 GYITEKNAALDALD
+304 GYILEKNAALDALD

-325 LNESKVSD
+325 LNENKVSD
-333 GIQRVVGETLSSR
+333 GIQRVVEKTLSSR
-346 KPTNLYEALKGFGAF
+346 TPTDLYEALKGFAAF

-370 GLEQLETEFRERE
+370 GLEQLEAEFQERE
-383 NRIERDL
+383 NKIDRDIEK
-390 EERNRLCRSRFL
+390 RNRQCRSQFL
-402 IEYIYMVWQ
+402 IDYMVWQ
-411 NRMSRRSILP
+411 NRSVRRNWGPI
-421 GRGSKYVSAWETVPD
+421 AWLGVEEE
-436 AQSLDTLLATLMEL
+436 AALDVRTFDEMLSTL
-450 TELEEFW
+450 TELSKLEEFW
-457 KAYPKFDWKLQ
+457 EGFPEFDWETQRNLCIVVGKL
-468 QSLCTLLGWVRDRL
+468 RDRMNRDMD
-482 EQEGEQ
+482 QC
-488 YRTLLT
+488 RPLLS
-494 RAYFSSDLFAEQRRE
+494 RAYLSTDLFDGQRKE
-509 LEEDPQF
+509 LEKDSQF
-516 QSAYRELLRNPGA
+516 QSAYRTLLSNPGA
-529 CPFCDAKTREAAK
+529 CSFCGAKTREAAK
-542 SVRTLREEK
+542 SVRALKEEK
-551 RTLRERYQQE
+551 ETLWERYQQD

-567 KRAARYC
+567 KRVAQYC

-580 ILEELMEKPPRELE
+580 ILEELLEKPPQELE
-594 TLLGGTDLP
+594 TLLGGTSLP

-623 NPAEAIEVKIQ
+623 NQAEAIEVKIQ
-634 ERWSEYR
+634 GLWSEYR
-641 KEYQLFQQV
+641 KEYQLFGQV

>member
-45 HTKHILPDEENPGT
+45 HTKHLLPDEENPGT

-73 ADRVER
+73 AERVER

-87 WAGPEQT
+87 WASSGET

-168 LRLLSQDDA
+168 LQLLSLDDA

-241 MPQEEGRQPGE
+241 MPQEDGRQPGE

-290 PRMEVLDPM
+290 RRMEVLDPM

-304 GYITEKNAALDALD
+304 GYIMEKNAALDALD

-325 LNESKVSD
+325 LNENKVSD

-370 GLEQLETEFRERE
+370 GLEQLETEFQERE

-390 EERNRLCRSRFL
+390 KERNRLCRSQFL
-402 IEYIYMVWQ
+402 IDYMVWQ
-411 NRMSRRSILP
+411 NRPIRRNWGLI
-421 GRGSKYVSAWETVPD
+421 AWFSLEEEAALD
-436 AQSLDTLLATLMEL
+436 ARTFDEMLSTLMEL
-450 TELEEFW
+450 SKLEEFW
-457 KAYPKFDWKLQ
+457 EGFPEFDWEIQ
-468 QSLCTLLGWVRDRL
+468 QNLRFLLGKLRERLNQNGDR
-482 EQEGEQ
+482 
-488 YRTLLT
+488 YRPLLT

-551 RTLRERYQQE
+551 RTLREQYQQE

-634 ERWSEYR
+634 GLWSEYR
-641 KEYQLFQQV
+641 KEYQLYGQV

>member
-15 KEIKPGFCEDAP
+15 KEIKSGFCEDAP

-45 HTKHILPDEENPGT
+45 HTKHSLPDEENPGT

-73 ADRVER
+73 AERVER

-139 VFLPCEEGLTVAAV
+139 VFLPCEDGLRVAAI

-168 LRLLSQDDA
+168 LRLLSLDDA

-290 PRMEVLDPM
+290 TRTEDLDPM

-304 GYITEKNAALDALD
+304 GYIMEKNAALDALD

-333 GIQRVVGETLSSR
+333 RIQRVVETTLSSR
-346 KPTNLYEALKGFGAF
+346 TPRDLYEALKGFGAF

-370 GLEQLETEFRERE
+370 GLERLETEFRERE

-390 EERNRLCRSRFL
+390 EERNRLCRSQFL
-402 IEYIYMVWQ
+402 IDYMVWQ
-411 NRMSRRSILP
+411 NRPIRRNWRPI
-421 GRGSKYVSAWETVPD
+421 AWFDLEEEAALD
-436 AQSLDTLLATLMEL
+436 ARTFDEMLSTLMEL
-450 TELEEFW
+450 SKLEEFW
-457 KAYPKFDWKLQ
+457 EGFPEFDWEIQ
-468 QSLCTLLGWVRDRL
+468 QNLRFLLGKLRERLNQNGDR
-482 EQEGEQ
+482 
-488 YRTLLT
+488 YRPLLT

-516 QSAYRELLRNPGA
+516 QSAYRELLRNPGV

-551 RTLRERYQQE
+551 RTLREQYQQE

-634 ERWSEYR
+634 ELWSEYR

>member
-1 MESKPHILYPFSFQ
+1 MESKPHTLYPFSFQ

-87 WAGPEQT
+87 WASSGET

-101 GQLKEELDR
+101 EQLKEALDR

-115 VEKMRIRIPVGKTI
+115 VEKMRIQIPVGKTI

-139 VFLPCEEGLTVAAV
+139 VFLPCEDGLCVAAI

-168 LRLLSQDDA
+168 LRLLSLDDA

-210 PGLVFCC
+210 PGLIFCC

-234 LLHTIQN
+234 LLHTILD
-241 MPQEEGRQPGE
+241 MPQEEGREPGE

-290 PRMEVLDPM
+290 PRMGNLDPM

-304 GYITEKNAALDALD
+304 GYIMEKNAALDTLD

-333 GIQRVVGETLSSR
+333 GIQRVVRETLSSR
-346 KPTNLYEALKGFGAF
+346 TPTDLYEALKGFAAF

-370 GLEQLETEFRERE
+370 DLERLEAEFRERE

-390 EERNRLCRSRFL
+390 EERNRLCRSQFL
-402 IEYIYMVWQ
+402 IDYMGWQ
-411 NRMSRRSILP
+411 NRPIRRN
-421 GRGSKYVSAWETVPD
+421 RGPIAWFGVEEE
-436 AQSLDTLLATLMEL
+436 AALDTRTFDEMLSTLMEL
-450 TELEEFW
+450 SKLEEFW
-457 KAYPKFDWKLQ
+457 AGYPEFDWETQRNLCIVVGKL
-468 QSLCTLLGWVRDRL
+468 RDRMNRDVD
-482 EQEGEQ
+482 QC
-488 YRTLLT
+488 RPLLS
-494 RAYFSSDLFAEQRRE
+494 RAYLSTDLFAGQRRE
-509 LEEDPQF
+509 LEEDQQF
-516 QSAYRELLRNPGA
+516 KNAYRELLKNPRA
-529 CPFCDAKTREAAK
+529 CSFCSARTREGVK
-542 SVRTLREEK
+542 SVQEAKRDKKDLQEQYQKEK
-551 RTLRERYQQE
+551 QE
-561 RQAWQE
+561 R
-567 KRAARYC
+567 KRELAAQYC
-574 EKQKGQ
+574 EKEKRQ
-580 ILEELMEKPPRELE
+580 ILEQLLEKPAEELKA
-594 TLLGGTDLP
+594 LFKKADVP
-603 METVLSLAE
+603 MQTVLQLAE
-612 AWKALRQNEKA
+612 AWNALRQNEKG
-623 NPAEAIEVKIQ
+623 NPAEAVEVKIQ
-634 ERWSEYR
+634 GLWSEYR

>member
-45 HTKHILPDEENPGT
+45 HTKHLLPDEENPGT

-73 ADRVER
+73 AERVER

-101 GQLKEELDR
+101 GQLKEALDR

-168 LRLLSQDDA
+168 LRLLSLDDA

-234 LLHTIQN
+234 LLHTILN

-290 PRMEVLDPM
+290 PRMEALDPM

-304 GYITEKNAALDALD
+304 GYIMEKNAALDALD

-370 GLEQLETEFRERE
+370 GLEQLETEFQERE

-390 EERNRLCRSRFL
+390 KERNRLCRSQFL
-402 IEYIYMVWQ
+402 IDYMVWQ
-411 NRMSRRSILP
+411 NRPIRRNWGLIAWFSLEEEAALDA
-421 GRGSKYVSAWETVPD
+421 RTFDEMLSA
-436 AQSLDTLLATLMEL
+436 LMEL
-450 TELEEFW
+450 SKLEEFW
-457 KAYPKFDWKLQ
+457 EGFPEFGREIQ
-468 QSLCTLLGWVRDRL
+468 QNLRFLLGKLKERLNQNGDR
-482 EQEGEQ
+482 
-488 YRTLLT
+488 YRPLLT

-551 RTLRERYQQE
+551 RTLREQYQQE

-623 NPAEAIEVKIQ
+623 NPAEAVEVKIQ
-634 ERWSEYR
+634 GLWSEYR
-641 KEYQLFQQV
+641 KEYQLYGQV

>member
-45 HTKHILPDEENPGT
+45 HTKHSLPDEENPGT

-73 ADRVER
+73 AERVER

-87 WAGPEQT
+87 WTGPEQT

-101 GQLKEELDR
+101 GQLKEALDR

-168 LRLLSQDDA
+168 LRLLSLDDA

-234 LLHTIQN
+234 LLHTILN
-241 MPQEEGRQPGE
+241 MPQEDGRQPGE

-278 LPSIASLQEAFR
+278 LSSIVSLQEAFR
-290 PRMEVLDPM
+290 TRTEDLDPM

-304 GYITEKNAALDALD
+304 GYIMEKNAALDALD

-333 GIQRVVGETLSSR
+333 GIQRVVETTLSSR
-346 KPTNLYEALKGFGAF
+346 TPRDLYEALKGFGAF
-361 SGYEAWEAE
+361 SEYEAWEAE
-370 GLEQLETEFRERE
+370 GLERLETEFRERE

-390 EERNRLCRSRFL
+390 KERNRLCRSQFL
-402 IEYIYMVWQ
+402 IDYMVWQ
-411 NRMSRRSILP
+411 NRPIRRNWVPI
-421 GRGSKYVSAWETVPD
+421 AWLGLEEEAALD
-436 AQSLDTLLATLMEL
+436 ARTFDEMLSTLMEL
-450 TELEEFW
+450 FKLEEFW
-457 KAYPKFDWKLQ
+457 EGFPEFDCKIQ
-468 QSLCTLLGWVRDRL
+468 QNLRFLLGKLRDRL
-482 EQEGEQ
+482 DQDGDQ
-488 YRTLLT
+488 YRPLLS
-494 RAYFSSDLFAEQRRE
+494 RAYLSTDLFDGQRKE
-509 LEEDPQF
+509 LEKDSQF
-516 QSAYRELLRNPGA
+516 QSAYRTLLSNPGA
-529 CPFCDAKTREAAK
+529 CSFCGAKTREAAK
-542 SVRTLREEK
+542 SVRALKEEK
-551 RTLRERYQQE
+551 ETLRERYQQD
-561 RQAWQE
+561 RQAWQG
-567 KRAARYC
+567 KQAAQYC

-580 ILEELMEKPPRELE
+580 ILEELLEKPPRELE
-594 TLLGGTDLP
+594 TLLGGTSLP
-603 METVLSLAE
+603 METVISLAE

-623 NPAEAIEVKIQ
+623 NPAEAVEVKIQ
-634 ERWSEYR
+634 GLWSEYR

>member
-1 MESKPHILYPFSFQ
+1 MESKSHILYPFSFQ

-45 HTKHILPDEENPGT
+45 HTKHSLPDEENPGA

-87 WAGPEQT
+87 WASSGET
-94 PEIGVYA
+94 PEISVYA
-101 GQLKEELDR
+101 GQLKETLDR
-110 AIQDC
+110 AIQDY

-139 VFLPCEEGLTVAAV
+139 VFLPCEDGLCVAAI

-168 LRLLSQDDA
+168 LRLLSLDDA

-234 LLHTIQN
+234 LLHTILD
-241 MPQEEGRQPGE
+241 MPQEEGREPGE
-252 ILGESIRDGIY
+252 ILGESIRDVIY

-290 PRMEVLDPM
+290 PRTEALDPM

-304 GYITEKNAALDALD
+304 GYIMEKNAALDALD

-333 GIQRVVGETLSSR
+333 GIQRVVRETLSSR
-346 KPTNLYEALKGFGAF
+346 TPTDLYEALKGFAAF
-361 SGYEAWEAE
+361 SGYEAWEDE
-370 GLEQLETEFRERE
+370 GLEQLE
-383 NRIERDL
+383 
-390 EERNRLCRSRFL
+390 
-402 IEYIYMVWQ
+402 
-411 NRMSRRSILP
+411 
-421 GRGSKYVSAWETVPD
+421 K
-436 AQSLDTLLATLMEL
+436 
-450 TELEEFW
+450 
-457 KAYPKFDWKLQ
+457 
-468 QSLCTLLGWVRDRL
+468 
-482 EQEGEQ
+482 
-488 YRTLLT
+488 
-494 RAYFSSDLFAEQRRE
+494 E
-509 LEEDPQF
+509 LEEDSQF
-516 QSAYRELLRNPGA
+516 RNAFRTLLRNPGD
-529 CPFCDAKTREAAK
+529 CPFCGAKTREAAK
-542 SVRTLREEK
+542 SVCA
-551 RTLRERYQQE
+551 LRERYQQV

-567 KRAARYC
+567 KRAAQYC

-580 ILEELMEKPPRELE
+580 ILEELLEKPPRELK
-594 TLLGGTDLP
+594 TLLGGTSLP

-623 NPAEAIEVKIQ
+623 NPAEAVEVKIQ
-634 ERWSEYR
+634 GLWSEYR

>member
-45 HTKHILPDEENPGT
+45 HTKHLLPDEENPGT

-73 ADRVER
+73 ADRVEQ

-87 WAGPEQT
+87 WASSGET

-115 VEKMRIRIPVGKTI
+115 VEKMCIRIPVGKTI

-139 VFLPCEEGLTVAAV
+139 VFLPCEDGLRVAAI

-168 LRLLSQDDA
+168 LRLLSLDDA

-241 MPQEEGRQPGE
+241 MPQEDGRQPGE

-278 LPSIASLQEAFR
+278 LPSIVSLQEAFR
-290 PRMEVLDPM
+290 RRMDALDPM

-304 GYITEKNAALDALD
+304 GYIMEKNAALDALD
-318 KARRVCR
+318 KARKVCR

-333 GIQRVVGETLSSR
+333 GIQRVVETTLSSR

-370 GLEQLETEFRERE
+370 GLEQLKTEFRERE

-390 EERNRLCRSRFL
+390 KERNRLCRSQFL
-402 IEYIYMVWQ
+402 IDYMVWQ
-411 NRMSRRSILP
+411 NRPIRRN
-421 GRGSKYVSAWETVPD
+421 RGPSAWFCLEEEAALD
-436 AQSLDTLLATLMEL
+436 ARTFDEMLSTLMEL
-450 TELEEFW
+450 SKLEEFW
-457 KAYPKFDWKLQ
+457 EGFPEFDREIQ
-468 QSLCTLLGWVRDRL
+468 QNLRFLLGKLRDRL
-482 EQEGEQ
+482 DQDGDQYRPLLSRAYLSTDLFDGQRKELEKDSQFQ
-488 YRTLLT
+488 NAYRTLL
-494 RAYFSSDLFAEQRRE
+494 S
-509 LEEDPQF
+509 
-516 QSAYRELLRNPGA
+516 NPGA
-529 CPFCDAKTREAAK
+529 CSFCGAKTREAAK
-542 SVRTLREEK
+542 SVRALKEEK
-551 RTLRERYQQE
+551 ETLRERYQQD

-567 KRAARYC
+567 KQAAQYC

-580 ILEELMEKPPRELE
+580 ILEELLEKPPRELE
-594 TLLGGTDLP
+594 TLLGGTSLP
-603 METVLSLAE
+603 METVISLAE

-623 NPAEAIEVKIQ
+623 NPAEAVEVKIQ
-634 ERWSEYR
+634 GLWSEYR

>member
-45 HTKHILPDEENPGT
+45 HTKHSLPDEENPGT

-73 ADRVER
+73 AERVER

-87 WAGPEQT
+87 WTGPEQT

-101 GQLKEELDR
+101 GQLKEALDR

-168 LRLLSQDDA
+168 LRLLSLDDA

-234 LLHTIQN
+234 LLHTILN

-290 PRMEVLDPM
+290 TRTEDLDPM

-304 GYITEKNAALDALD
+304 GYIMEKNAALDALD

-370 GLEQLETEFRERE
+370 GLEQLKTEFRERE

-390 EERNRLCRSRFL
+390 EERNRLCRSQFL
-402 IEYIYMVWQ
+402 IDYMVWQ
-411 NRMSRRSILP
+411 NRPIRRN
-421 GRGSKYVSAWETVPD
+421 RGPIPWFGLDEEAALD
-436 AQSLDTLLATLMEL
+436 ARTFDEMLSTLMEL
-450 TELEEFW
+450 FKLEEFW
-457 KAYPKFDWKLQ
+457 EGFPEFDCKIQ
-468 QSLCTLLGWVRDRL
+468 QNLRFLLGKLRDRL
-482 EQEGEQ
+482 DQDGDQ
-488 YRTLLT
+488 YRPLLSW
-494 RAYFSSDLFAEQRRE
+494 AYLSTDLFDGQRKE
-509 LEEDPQF
+509 LEKDSQF

-529 CPFCDAKTREAAK
+529 CPFCGAKTREAAK
-542 SVRTLREEK
+542 SVRALKEEK
-551 RTLRERYQQE
+551 ETLRERYQQD

-567 KRAARYC
+567 KRAAQYC

-580 ILEELMEKPPRELE
+580 ILEELLEKPPRELE
-594 TLLGGTDLP
+594 TLLGGTSLP
-603 METVLSLAE
+603 MAAVLSLAE

-623 NPAEAIEVKIQ
+623 NPAEAVEVKIQ
-634 ERWSEYR
+634 GLWSEYR
-641 KEYQLFQQV
+641 KEYQLFWQI

>member
-45 HTKHILPDEENPGT
+45 HTKHLLPDEENPGT

-79 FFAEHWEE
+79 FFTEHWEE
-87 WAGPEQT
+87 WASSGET

-139 VFLPCEEGLTVAAV
+139 VFLPCEDGLRVAAI

-168 LRLLSQDDA
+168 LRLLSLDDA

-241 MPQEEGRQPGE
+241 MPQEDGRQPGE

-278 LPSIASLQEAFR
+278 LSSIVSLQEAFR
-290 PRMEVLDPM
+290 TRTEDLDPM

-304 GYITEKNAALDALD
+304 GYIMEKNAALDALD

-333 GIQRVVGETLSSR
+333 GIQRVVETTLFSR
-346 KPTNLYEALKGFGAF
+346 TPRDLYEALKGFGAF
-361 SGYEAWEAE
+361 SEYEAWEAE
-370 GLEQLETEFRERE
+370 GLEQLEAEFRERK

-390 EERNRLCRSRFL
+390 KERNRLCRSQFL
-402 IEYIYMVWQ
+402 IDYMLWQ
-411 NRMSRRSILP
+411 NRPIRRN
-421 GRGSKYVSAWETVPD
+421 WVPIPWFDFEEEAALD
-436 AQSLDTLLATLMEL
+436 ARTFDEMLSTLMEL
-450 TELEEFW
+450 SKLEEFW
-457 KAYPKFDWKLQ
+457 ESFPEFDWEIQ
-468 QSLCTLLGWVRDRL
+468 QNLRFLLGKLRERLNQNGDR
-482 EQEGEQ
+482 
-488 YRTLLT
+488 YRPLLS
-494 RAYFSSDLFAEQRRE
+494 RAYLSTDLFDGQRKE
-509 LEEDPQF
+509 LEKDSQF
-516 QSAYRELLRNPGA
+516 QSAYRKLLSNPGA
-529 CPFCDAKTREAAK
+529 CSFCGAKTREAAK
-542 SVRTLREEK
+542 SVRALKEEK
-551 RTLRERYQQE
+551 ETLQERYQQD

-567 KRAARYC
+567 KRAAQYC

-580 ILEELMEKPPRELE
+580 ILEELLEKPPRELE
-594 TLLGGTDLP
+594 TLLGGTSLP
-603 METVLSLAE
+603 MAAVLSLAE

-623 NPAEAIEVKIQ
+623 NPAEAVEVKIQ
-634 ERWSEYR
+634 GLWSEYR

>member
-45 HTKHILPDEENPGT
+45 HTKHSLPDEENPGT

-73 ADRVER
+73 AERVER

-168 LRLLSQDDA
+168 LRLLSLDDA

-241 MPQEEGRQPGE
+241 MPQEDGRQPGE

-290 PRMEVLDPM
+290 TRTEDLDPM

-304 GYITEKNAALDALD
+304 GYIMEKNAALDALD

-333 GIQRVVGETLSSR
+333 RIQRVVGETLSSR

-361 SGYEAWEAE
+361 SGYEAWSSWKRNS
-370 GLEQLETEFRERE
+370 G
-383 NRIERDL
+383 NGRIES
-390 EERNRLCRSRFL
+390 N
-402 IEYIYMVWQ
+402 
-411 NRMSRRSILP
+411 
-421 GRGSKYVSAWETVPD
+421 
-436 AQSLDTLLATLMEL
+436 
-450 TELEEFW
+450 
-457 KAYPKFDWKLQ
+457 
-468 QSLCTLLGWVRDRL
+468 
-482 EQEGEQ
+482 
-488 YRTLLT
+488 
-494 RAYFSSDLFAEQRRE
+494 
-509 LEEDPQF
+509 
-516 QSAYRELLRNPGA
+516 
-529 CPFCDAKTREAAK
+529 
-542 SVRTLREEK
+542 
-551 RTLRERYQQE
+551 
-561 RQAWQE
+561 
-567 KRAARYC
+567 
-574 EKQKGQ
+574 
-580 ILEELMEKPPRELE
+580 
-594 TLLGGTDLP
+594 GT
-603 METVLSLAE
+603 
-612 AWKALRQNEKA
+612 
-623 NPAEAIEVKIQ
+623 
-634 ERWSEYR
+634 
-641 KEYQLFQQV
+641 
-650 ERGRT
+650 

>member
-1 MESKPHILYPFSFQ
+1 MESKPHTLYPFSFQ

-45 HTKHILPDEENPGT
+45 HTKHSLPDEENPGT

-87 WAGPEQT
+87 WASSGET

-110 AIQDC
+110 AIQDY

-139 VFLPCEEGLTVAAV
+139 VFLPCEDGLRVAAI
-153 WAGDSRVYLLTPSKG
+153 WAGDSRIYLLTPSKG
-168 LRLLSQDDA
+168 LRLLSLDDA
-177 DGAAESMNSGTV
+177 DGAAERMNSGTV

-200 LNYCVYTLRE
+200 LNYCVYTLREPE

-234 LLHTIQN
+234 LLHTILD
-241 MPQEEGRQPGE
+241 MPQEEGREPGK

-278 LPSIASLQEAFR
+278 LPSVAALQEAFR
-290 PRMEVLDPM
+290 PRMKDLDPM

-304 GYITEKNAALDALD
+304 GYILEKNAALDALD

-333 GIQRVVGETLSSR
+333 GIQRVVRETLFSR
-346 KPTNLYEALKGFGAF
+346 TPTDLYEALKGFAAF

-370 GLEQLETEFRERE
+370 DLERLEAEFRERE

-390 EERNRLCRSRFL
+390 EERNRQCRSQFL
-402 IEYIYMVWQ
+402 IDYMVWQ
-411 NRMSRRSILP
+411 NRSVRRNWGPI
-421 GRGSKYVSAWETVPD
+421 AWLGVEEE
-436 AQSLDTLLATLMEL
+436 AALDVRTFDEMLSTL
-450 TELEEFW
+450 TELSKLEELWESF
-457 KAYPKFDWKLQ
+457 PEFDWEIQ
-468 QSLCTLLGWVRDRL
+468 QNLRFLLGKLRERLNQKGDR
-482 EQEGEQ
+482 
-488 YRTLLT
+488 YRPLLT
-494 RAYFSSDLFAEQRRE
+494 QAYFSSDLFAEQRRD
-509 LEEDPQF
+509 LEEDQQF
-516 QSAYRELLRNPGA
+516 KNAYRDLLKNPRA
-529 CPFCDAKTREAAK
+529 CSFCSARTRESVK
-542 SVRTLREEK
+542 SVQEAKRDKKDLQEQYQKEK
-551 RTLRERYQQE
+551 QE
-561 RQAWQE
+561 R
-567 KRAARYC
+567 KRELAAQYC
-574 EKQKGQ
+574 EKEKRQ
-580 ILEELMEKPPRELE
+580 ILEQLLEKPAEELKA
-594 TLLGGTDLP
+594 LFKKADVP
-603 METVLSLAE
+603 MQTVLQLAE

-623 NPAEAIEVKIQ
+623 NQAEAIEVKIQ
-634 ERWSEYR
+634 GLWSEYR

>member
-1 MESKPHILYPFSFQ
+1 M
-15 KEIKPGFCEDAP
+15 A
-27 PVATDRYA
+27 A
-35 IVCDGLGGAG
+35 I
-45 HTKHILPDEENPGT
+45 
-59 VTERTSAYLGSRIV
+59 
-73 ADRVER
+73 
-79 FFAEHWEE
+79 
-87 WAGPEQT
+87 
-94 PEIGVYA
+94 
-101 GQLKEELDR
+101 
-110 AIQDC
+110 
-115 VEKMRIRIPVGKTI
+115 
-129 KIFPTTLASA
+129 
-139 VFLPCEEGLTVAAV
+139 

-168 LRLLSQDDA
+168 LRLLSLDDA

-234 LLHTIQN
+234 LLHTILN

-252 ILGESIRDGIY
+252 ILGESIRNGIY

-290 PRMEVLDPM
+290 PRMEALDPM

-304 GYITEKNAALDALD
+304 GYIMEKNAALDALD

-333 GIQRVVGETLSSR
+333 RIQRVVGETLSSR
-346 KPTNLYEALKGFGAF
+346 KPTNLYEALKDFGAF

-370 GLEQLETEFRERE
+370 GLERLEAEFRERE

-390 EERNRLCRSRFL
+390 KERNRLCRSQFL
-402 IEYIYMVWQ
+402 IDYMVWQ
-411 NRMSRRSILP
+411 NRPIRRN
-421 GRGSKYVSAWETVPD
+421 RGPIAWLGLEEEAALD
-436 AQSLDTLLATLMEL
+436 ARTFDEMLSTLMEL
-450 TELEEFW
+450 SKLEEFW
-457 KAYPKFDWKLQ
+457 EGFPEFDCEIQ
-468 QSLCTLLGWVRDRL
+468 QNLRFLLGKLRDRL
-482 EQEGEQ
+482 DQDGDQ
-488 YRTLLT
+488 YRPLLS
-494 RAYFSSDLFAEQRRE
+494 RAYLSTDLFDGQRKE
-509 LEEDPQF
+509 LEKDSQF
-516 QSAYRELLRNPGA
+516 QSAYRTLLSNPGA
-529 CPFCDAKTREAAK
+529 CSFCGAKTREAAK
-542 SVRTLREEK
+542 SVRALKEEK
-551 RTLRERYQQE
+551 ETLRERYQQD

-567 KRAARYC
+567 KRAAQYC

-580 ILEELMEKPPRELE
+580 ILEELLEKPPRELE
-594 TLLGGTDLP
+594 TLLGGTSLP
-603 METVLSLAE
+603 METVISLAE

-623 NPAEAIEVKIQ
+623 NQAEAVEVKIQ
-634 ERWSEYR
+634 GLWSEYR

>member
-45 HTKHILPDEENPGT
+45 HTKHSLPDEENPGA

-73 ADRVER
+73 AERVER

-168 LRLLSQDDA
+168 LRLLSLDDA

-241 MPQEEGRQPGE
+241 MPQEDGRQPGE

-290 PRMEVLDPM
+290 TRTEDLDPM

-304 GYITEKNAALDALD
+304 GYIMEKNAALDALD

-370 GLEQLETEFRERE
+370 GLEQLKTEFRERE

-390 EERNRLCRSRFL
+390 EERNRLCRSQFL
-402 IEYIYMVWQ
+402 IDYMVWQ
-411 NRMSRRSILP
+411 NRPIRRNWGPI
-421 GRGSKYVSAWETVPD
+421 AWLGLEEEAALD
-436 AQSLDTLLATLMEL
+436 ARTFDEMLSTLMEL
-450 TELEEFW
+450 SKLEEFW
-457 KAYPKFDWKLQ
+457 ESFPEFDWEIQ
-468 QSLCTLLGWVRDRL
+468 QNLRFLLGKLRDRL
-482 EQEGEQ
+482 DQDGDQ
-488 YRTLLT
+488 YRPLLS
-494 RAYFSSDLFAEQRRE
+494 RAYLSTDLFDGQRKE
-509 LEEDPQF
+509 LEKDSQF

-529 CPFCDAKTREAAK
+529 CSFCGAKTREAAK
-542 SVRTLREEK
+542 SVRALKEEK
-551 RTLRERYQQE
+551 EALRERYQQD

-567 KRAARYC
+567 KRAAQYC

-580 ILEELMEKPPRELE
+580 ILEELLEKPPRELE
-594 TLLGGTDLP
+594 TLLGGTSLP
-603 METVLSLAE
+603 MAAVLSLAE

-623 NPAEAIEVKIQ
+623 NPAEAVEVKIQ
-634 ERWSEYR
+634 GLWSEYR

>member
-45 HTKHILPDEENPGT
+45 HTKHLLPDEENPGT

-139 VFLPCEEGLTVAAV
+139 VFLPCEDGLRVAAI

-168 LRLLSQDDA
+168 LRLLSLDDA

-241 MPQEEGRQPGE
+241 MPQEDGRQPGE

-278 LPSIASLQEAFR
+278 LSSIVSLQEAFR
-290 PRMEVLDPM
+290 TRTEDLDPM

-304 GYITEKNAALDALD
+304 GYIMEKNAALDALD

-333 GIQRVVGETLSSR
+333 GIQRVVETTLSSR
-346 KPTNLYEALKGFGAF
+346 TPRDLYEALKGFGAF
-361 SGYEAWEAE
+361 SEYEAWEAE
-370 GLEQLETEFRERE
+370 GLERLETEFRERE

-390 EERNRLCRSRFL
+390 KERNRLCRSQFL
-402 IEYIYMVWQ
+402 IDYMVWQ
-411 NRMSRRSILP
+411 NRPIRRNWVPI
-421 GRGSKYVSAWETVPD
+421 AWLGLEEEAALD
-436 AQSLDTLLATLMEL
+436 ARTFDEMLSTLMEL
-450 TELEEFW
+450 FKLEEFW
-457 KAYPKFDWKLQ
+457 EGFPEFDCKIQ
-468 QSLCTLLGWVRDRL
+468 QNLRFLLGKLRDRL
-482 EQEGEQ
+482 DQDGDQ
-488 YRTLLT
+488 YRPLLS
-494 RAYFSSDLFAEQRRE
+494 RAYLSTDLFDGQRKE
-509 LEEDPQF
+509 LEKDSQF
-516 QSAYRELLRNPGA
+516 QSAYRKLLSNPGA
-529 CPFCDAKTREAAK
+529 CSFCGAKTREAAK
-542 SVRTLREEK
+542 SVRALKEEK
-551 RTLRERYQQE
+551 ETLRERYQQD

-567 KRAARYC
+567 KRAAQYC

-580 ILEELMEKPPRELE
+580 ILEELLEKPPRELE
-594 TLLGGTDLP
+594 TLLGGTSLP
-603 METVLSLAE
+603 MAAVLSLAE

-623 NPAEAIEVKIQ
+623 NPAEAVEVKIQ
-634 ERWSEYR
+634 GLWSEYR

>member
-45 HTKHILPDEENPGT
+45 HTKHLLPDEENPGT

-73 ADRVER
+73 AERVER

-87 WAGPEQT
+87 WAGPEQA

-139 VFLPCEEGLTVAAV
+139 VFLPCEDGLRVAAI

-168 LRLLSQDDA
+168 LRLLSLDDA

-290 PRMEVLDPM
+290 PRMEALDPM

-304 GYITEKNAALDALD
+304 GYIMEKNAALDALD

-325 LNESKVSD
+325 LNENKVSD

-390 EERNRLCRSRFL
+390 KERNRLCRSQFL
-402 IEYIYMVWQ
+402 IDYMVWQ
-411 NRMSRRSILP
+411 NRPIRRN
-421 GRGSKYVSAWETVPD
+421 RGLIARFGLEEKAALD
-436 AQSLDTLLATLMEL
+436 ARTFDEMLSTLMEL
-450 TELEEFW
+450 SKLEEFW
-457 KAYPKFDWKLQ
+457 EGFPEFDWEIQ
-468 QSLCTLLGWVRDRL
+468 QNLRFLLGKLRDRL
-482 EQEGEQ
+482 NQNGDR
-488 YRTLLT
+488 YRPLLT

-551 RTLRERYQQE
+551 RTLREQYQQE

-634 ERWSEYR
+634 GLWSEYR

>member
-45 HTKHILPDEENPGT
+45 HTKHLLPDEENPGT

-73 ADRVER
+73 AERVER

-101 GQLKEELDR
+101 GQLKEALDR

-139 VFLPCEEGLTVAAV
+139 VFLPCEDGLRVAAI

-168 LRLLSQDDA
+168 LRLLSLDDA

-241 MPQEEGRQPGE
+241 MPQEDGRQPGE

-290 PRMEVLDPM
+290 RRMEVLDPM

-333 GIQRVVGETLSSR
+333 RIQRVVGETLSSR

-370 GLEQLETEFRERE
+370 GLEQLKTEFRERE

-390 EERNRLCRSRFL
+390 EERNRLCRSQFL
-402 IEYIYMVWQ
+402 IDYMVWQ
-411 NRMSRRSILP
+411 NRPIRRNWGPI
-421 GRGSKYVSAWETVPD
+421 AWLGLEEEAALD
-436 AQSLDTLLATLMEL
+436 ARAFDEMLSTLMEL
-450 TELEEFW
+450 FKLEEFW
-457 KAYPKFDWKLQ
+457 EGFPEFGCEIQ
-468 QSLCTLLGWVRDRL
+468 QNLRFLLGKLRDRL
-482 EQEGEQ
+482 NQNGDQ
-488 YRTLLT
+488 YRPLLS
-494 RAYFSSDLFAEQRRE
+494 RAYLSTDLFDGQRKE
-509 LEEDPQF
+509 LEKDSQF
-516 QSAYRELLRNPGA
+516 QSAYRTLLSNPGA
-529 CPFCDAKTREAAK
+529 CSFCGAKTREAAK
-542 SVRTLREEK
+542 SVRALKEEK
-551 RTLRERYQQE
+551 ETLRERYQQD

-567 KRAARYC
+567 KRAAQYC

-580 ILEELMEKPPRELE
+580 ILEELLEKPPRELE
-594 TLLGGTDLP
+594 TLLGGTSLP
-603 METVLSLAE
+603 METVISLAE

-623 NPAEAIEVKIQ
+623 NQAEAVEVKIQ
-634 ERWSEYR
+634 GLWSEYR

>member
-1 MESKPHILYPFSFQ
+1 MESKPHTLYPFSFQ

-45 HTKHILPDEENPGT
+45 HTKHILPDEENPGA

-87 WAGPEQT
+87 WASSGET

-139 VFLPCEEGLTVAAV
+139 VFLPCEDGLRVAAI

-168 LRLLSQDDA
+168 LRLLSLDDA

-234 LLHTIQN
+234 LLHTILN

-290 PRMEVLDPM
+290 TRTEDLDPM

-304 GYITEKNAALDALD
+304 GYIMEKNAALDALD

-361 SGYEAWEAE
+361 SEYEAWEAE
-370 GLEQLETEFRERE
+370 GLERLEAEFQERK
-383 NRIERDL
+383 NKIDRDIEK
-390 EERNRLCRSRFL
+390 RNRQCRSQFL
-402 IEYIYMVWQ
+402 IDYMVWQ
-411 NRMSRRSILP
+411 NRPFRRN
-421 GRGSKYVSAWETVPD
+421 RGPIAWLGLEEEAALD
-436 AQSLDTLLATLMEL
+436 ARTFDEMLSTLMEL
-450 TELEEFW
+450 FKLEEFW
-457 KAYPKFDWKLQ
+457 EDFPEFGCEIQ
-468 QSLCTLLGWVRDRL
+468 QNLRFLLGKLRDRL
-482 EQEGEQ
+482 DQDGDQ
-488 YRTLLT
+488 YRPLLSW
-494 RAYFSSDLFAEQRRE
+494 AYLSTDLFDGQRKE
-509 LEEDPQF
+509 LEKDSQF
-516 QSAYRELLRNPGA
+516 QSAYRTLLSNPGA
-529 CPFCDAKTREAAK
+529 CSFCGAKTREAAK
-542 SVRTLREEK
+542 SVRALKEEK
-551 RTLRERYQQE
+551 ETLRERYQQD

-567 KRAARYC
+567 KRAAQYC

-580 ILEELMEKPPRELE
+580 ILEELLEKPPRELE
-594 TLLGGTDLP
+594 TLLGGTSLP
-603 METVLSLAE
+603 MEAVLSLAE

-623 NPAEAIEVKIQ
+623 NQAEAVEVKIQ
-634 ERWSEYR
+634 GLWSEYR